1 MEQQMKNSFQSFEVI
16 FNFSTFYCNIN
27 KNDFSANCVIESDK
41 VEQVMKS
48 VDRGDFC
55 KSKSNPFS
63 DAPQG
68 IGHSVT
74 ISAPHMVRQKLSFKI
89 TLFEIFNF
97 CPKIHDMI
105 FREKLVKMLR
115 FCTF

>member
-1 MEQQMKNSFQSFEVI
+1 MAKNLK
-16 FNFSTFYCNIN
+16 Y
-27 KNDFSANCVIESDK
+27 DFSANGVIESDK

-74 ISAPHMVRQKLSFKI
+74 ISAPHMVSFLTGFFK
-89 TLFEIFNF
+89 
-97 CPKIHDMI
+97 K
-105 FREKLVKMLR
+105 
-115 FCTF
+115 